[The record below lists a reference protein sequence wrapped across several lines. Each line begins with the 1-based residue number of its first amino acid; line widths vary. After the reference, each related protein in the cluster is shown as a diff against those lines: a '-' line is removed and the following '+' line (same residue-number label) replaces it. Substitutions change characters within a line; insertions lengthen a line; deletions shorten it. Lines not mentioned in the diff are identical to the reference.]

1 MTFFSK
7 KSITSTGYALAL
19 LLANSANAHHVMDSQ
34 LPKSIFEG
42 LLSGIAHP
50 VIGLDHLLFVISIG
64 LLAALS
70 RKSLPTSLIAFIL
83 AGFSGVLFHTL
94 GLALPKVEQVIALS
108 VLLSGLIIFGRIR
121 SQSVLSMFAACAGL
135 FHGFA
140 YGEAIYGA
148 PVEIT
153 LSYLFG
159 IGLIQCGIAALT
171 YWASGK
177 LIVRSKVRLKLVSQ
191 AIGCAIALFGVYL
204 LA

>member
-1 MTFFSK
+1 MTFFSN
-7 KSITSTGYALAL
+7 KSITSAGYALTL
-19 LLANSANAHHVMDSQ
+19 LMANSANAHHVMDNQ
-34 LPKSIFEG
+34 IPKSIFEG
-42 LLSGIAHP
+42 LLSGVAHP

-70 RKSLPTSLIAFIL
+70 QKSLSTSLIAFVL
-83 AGFSGVLFHTL
+83 TCFSGVLFHTL
-94 GLALPKVEQVIALS
+94 GLGLPKVELAIALS
-108 VLLSGLIIFGRIR
+108 VFLSGLIIIGRIR
-121 SQSVLSMFAACAGL
+121 SLSLLSMFAACAGL

-153 LSYLFG
+153 LSYLLG
-159 IGLIQCGIAALT
+159 IGLIQCGIAVLA
-171 YWASGK
+171 YWVTGE